1 MFEPKEIKGSCLP
14 GVIFIFTLVV
24 GASCLDTELSWLGG
38 ICMLLCVF
46 SAGFVFN
53 SFFNPD
59 D

>member
-1 MFEPKEIKGSCLP
+1 MFEEKKIKGSCLP
-14 GVIFIFTLVV
+14 GVIFIITLIIGVN
-24 GASCLDTELSWLGG
+24 CLDTELGWLGA

-53 SFFNPD
+53 SYFNPD